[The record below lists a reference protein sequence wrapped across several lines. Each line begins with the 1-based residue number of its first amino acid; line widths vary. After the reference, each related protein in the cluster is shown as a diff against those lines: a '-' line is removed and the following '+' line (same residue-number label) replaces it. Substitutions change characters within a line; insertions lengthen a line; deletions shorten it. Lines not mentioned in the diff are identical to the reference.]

1 MTAKTSAS
9 AIARIIQLRVRDR
22 KSLRE
27 IRQDTGV
34 GISTISLTLRDYPLT
49 DDELKVRRERTLK
62 LARKANMARAQCHRV
77 VDGKFWEAIQVRAK
91 TTDQRGAIAEAAVIF
106 RMKVWGFVPHI
117 PMCPGGKSDV
127 IVSIP
132 ETGRH
137 HRVQIKCVRRGTYGS
152 PHCSLKSRRDGASS
166 VRYGH
171 DDFDFFVGYDL
182 REDICYVFRYAE
194 IKRFKSHLSVSTEA
208 IERWDKFLSGSSVD
222 ERLRP
227 KEGDASSNLAQTT
240 RLRSVG

>member
-1 MTAKTSAS
+1 MTAKTSDV
-9 AIARIIQLRVRDR
+9 AIARIIHLRVRDR

-27 IRQDTGV
+27 IQRATGI

-49 DDELKVRRERTLK
+49 DDELKVRRGHTLK
-62 LARKANMARAQCHRV
+62 LARAANMARAQSHRV
-77 VDGKFWEAIQVRAK
+77 VDGRFWESIQARAK

-132 ETGRH
+132 DTGRH
-137 HRVQIKCVRRGTYGS
+137 HRVQIKCVRRGTHGS
-152 PHCSLKSRRDGASS
+152 PYCSLKSRRGGVSS

-171 DDFDFFVGYDL
+171 DDFDFFIGYDL
-182 REDICYVFRYAE
+182 REDLCYVFHYSE
-194 IKRFKSHLSVSTEA
+194 IKRFKSHLSVSIDA

-227 KEGDASSNLAQTT
+227 KEGDASSNLAQTAN
-240 RLRSVG
+240 VIG